1 MLSMTLL
8 PLMTSLAV
16 SENHILEDVNKCVI
30 ALQEKDVDGL
40 DRTAGAI
47 RGRAA
52 RVIHVVTS
60 EMDNYEPGV
69 YTEKVLEATKLL
81 SNTVMPRFT
90 EQVEAAVEALSS
102 DPAQPMDEN
111 EFIDASRLVYDGIR
125 DIRKAVLMIRTPEE
139 LDDSDFETEDFDV
152 RSRTSVQTEDDQL
165 IAGQSAR
172 AIMAQLPQEQ
182 KAKIAE
188 QVASFQEEKASWM
201 LRCPSGM
208 TAAMTSSCWPSRCA

>member
-1 MLSMTLL
+1 MSIVIVKKRTKFVPFLWKPS
-8 PLMTSLAV
+8 SLIQLFACS

-81 SNTVMPRFT
+81 SNTGTGTPSITGAPHTQR
-90 EQVEAAVEALSS
+90 
-102 DPAQPMDEN
+102 
-111 EFIDASRLVYDGIR
+111 ASV
-125 DIRKAVLMIRTPEE
+125 RKQIRT
-139 LDDSDFETEDFDV
+139 LVLRVLGGASDCDT
-152 RSRTSVQTEDDQL
+152 
-165 IAGQSAR
+165 GQ
-172 AIMAQLPQEQ
+172 QE
-182 KAKIAE
+182 
-188 QVASFQEEKASWM
+188 
-201 LRCPSGM
+201 
-208 TAAMTSSCWPSRCA
+208 